1 MPQCI
6 IDMNSVLEVTPAED
20 ITGHPHSIA
29 LTAPDGVHFVKGMG
43 SEESR
48 WWCDV
53 LSVFV
58 RSKVKHNATII
69 HSFSSKFKNFN
80 FSLIDL
86 SLKNPVTLLL
96 IVEIVVKKFE
106 SCHNLKFRYK
116 TCFLWVLK
124 KLKRAMSSLI

>member
-1 MPQCI
+1 LLQPETVPQCI

-58 RSKVKHNATII
+58 RSKVRD
-69 HSFSSKFKNFN
+69 FSSTVDYYF
-80 FSLIDL
+80 
-86 SLKNPVTLLL
+86 LLL
-96 IVEIVVKKFE
+96 LFYI
-106 SCHNLKFRYK
+106 
-116 TCFLWVLK
+116 
-124 KLKRAMSSLI
+124 KRILVFFF